1 MKSFTKTMILITTFI
16 LYMTI
21 SNISAKE
28 IKLEQPN
35 LDDSFLKILNN
46 RVSTRDY
53 DNTRK
58 IDNKTLSEILWS
70 AFGITRLEETKRTI
84 PTALN
89 KQDLE
94 IYVIKKDGTW
104 LYDAKKLILKL
115 ITNKDL
121 TSYFNTQD
129 CMPDV
134 DIILLYITK
143 EENDYSLMHAG
154 SAYQNVALYCAKNG
168 IGNIVRGYF
177 DKEGIAKELQI
188 DNDNV
193 IISQAIGYKK

>member
-58 IDNKTLSEILWS
+58 IDNKTLSEILWA

-129 CMPDV
+129 YMPDV

-177 DKEGIAKELQI
+177 DKEGIAKELKI